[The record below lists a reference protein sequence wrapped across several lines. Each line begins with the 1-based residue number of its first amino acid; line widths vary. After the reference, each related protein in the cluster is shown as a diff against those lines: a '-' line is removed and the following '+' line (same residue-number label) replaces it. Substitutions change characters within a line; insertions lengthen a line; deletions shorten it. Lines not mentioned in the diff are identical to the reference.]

1 MKKEGG
7 WQKGREG
14 RESETWQMNSYTYQ
28 DKHASIHVAN
38 AYNTFKY
45 KDVMRLNV

>member
-1 MKKEGG
+1 MVPEG
-7 WQKGREG
+7 KGGEIII
-14 RESETWQMNSYTYQ
+14 NQ

>member
-1 MKKEGG
+1 MGQGG
-7 WQKGREG
+7 EREG

-38 AYNTFKY
+38 VHDTCNIKMMY
-45 KDVMRLNV
+45 KINSG